1 MFKKN
6 LEYINNTLLK
16 KKLEGLNID
25 ETRIDISFCM
35 TPSNDYL
42 LMKNDIPIDDIEN
55 PRAAIKEML
64 KSTIK
69 QPMGPNDIIITFG
82 IGLGYLLDETFNTYP
97 SRIFIYEPDIKLL
110 HFVLNNVDISEHLA
124 SGRVFISDDLNDLMR
139 KLENSYLT
147 KDKVE
152 IVYLKNY
159 AVVKNK
165 ELLDLTQ
172 KVYDTCR
179 SKVVDINTIQKFSTT
194 WVVNTLNNISTIN
207 KSIMYKLSDLENKFS
222 GQNAL
227 IIAAGPSLKDNIEK
241 IKANREKYVI
251 FVVNKSL
258 RYVLSQ
264 GINPDFVVGLDAGNM
279 DGTFIGLEEHL
290 PGLNYI
296 TDLKSNS
303 RIFKYKFKKVFVS
316 FSENDLIVK
325 KLAEY
330 NNFIKTYE
338 YGGSATTFAY
348 IAALKMGFNKIIF
361 SGLDLAF
368 KDNEMYAYGDTVN
381 KISENKIM
389 VDNVEKNLTTIQSV
403 TGNPVRTREDYAVF
417 VKHFESLIKDTGFKE
432 LYNTTSFGAAIPGM
446 INISFDELNL
456 SGFSNI
462 TSVILGSIPAF
473 RLETKEW
480 TQQELFLINNVI
492 TLLSKGIFSPAL
504 VSSIV
509 KSPILYQYMQP
520 DILRAL
526 QTNLA
531 DEYAEEFIGKT
542 KTSIKSVVDMLQ
554 KNELI

>member
-6 LEYINNTLLK
+6 LEFINNVLLK
-16 KKLEGLNID
+16 KKLEGLSLD

-55 PRAAIKEML
+55 PRMAIKEML

-69 QPMGPNDIIITFG
+69 QPMGTNDIIINFG

-97 SRIFIYEPDIKLL
+97 SRIFLYEPDLKLL
-110 HFVLNNVDISEHLA
+110 HFVLNNVDISEHLS
-124 SGRVFISDDLNDLMR
+124 SGRVYITDDLNDLMK

-165 ELLDLTQ
+165 ELLELTQ
-172 KVYDTCR
+172 KVYETCR
-179 SKVVDINTIQKFSTT
+179 SKMVDINTIKKFSST
-194 WVVNTLNNISTIN
+194 WVTNTLKNISTIN
-207 KSIMYKLSDLENKFS
+207 KSTVYKLSDLENKFN
-222 GQNAL
+222 GQSAL
-227 IIAAGPSLKDNIEK
+227 ILAAGPSLKDNIEK
-241 IKANREKYVI
+241 IKSKRDNYVI

-258 RYVLSQ
+258 RYLLSE
-264 GINPDFVVGLDAGNM
+264 GVHPDFVVGLDAGYM
-279 DGTFIGLEEHL
+279 DGTFVGLEEHL
-290 PGLNYI
+290 PSLNYI

-303 RIFKYKFKKVFVS
+303 RIFEYKFRKIFVS

-330 NNFIKTYE
+330 NDFIKPYE
-338 YGGSATTFAY
+338 CGGSATIFAY
-348 IAALKMGFNKIIF
+348 IAAVKMGFDKIVF

-368 KDNEMYAYGDTVN
+368 KNEEIYANGECIN
-381 KISENKIM
+381 KISENKII
-389 VDNVEKNLTTIQSV
+389 VDDVEKNLTTIPSV

-417 VKHFESLIKDTGFKE
+417 VRHFESLIKDIGYKE

-446 INISFDELNL
+446 INKSFDEI
-456 SGFSNI
+456 SSNC
-462 TSVILGSIPAF
+462 TNKTLFILGNVSPF
-473 RLETKEW
+473 KLETKDW

-492 TLLSKGIFSPAL
+492 TLLSKRIFSPAL
-504 VSSIV
+504 VSAIV
-509 KSPILYQYMQP
+509 KSPILYQYMQA
-520 DILRAL
+520 DILKVL
-526 QTNLA
+526 QSNLA
-531 DEYAEEFIGKT
+531 EECAEEFIEKT
-542 KTSIKSVVDMLQ
+542 KASIKSVVDLLQ